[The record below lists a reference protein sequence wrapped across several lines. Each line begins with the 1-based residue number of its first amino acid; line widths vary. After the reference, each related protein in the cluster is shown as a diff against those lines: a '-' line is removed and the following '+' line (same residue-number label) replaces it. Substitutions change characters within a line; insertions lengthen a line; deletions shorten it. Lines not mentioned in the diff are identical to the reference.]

1 MMRTRLSLVFVLPVF
16 LLNSSF
22 SKPLRP
28 GLLTDDFGI
37 VTEQDME
44 REVAI
49 IRLPAFVQVPTV
61 FPYWRCLRPEQV
73 EMSCE
78 DMNVEEPRGN
88 PIAAPHLSLVENGER
103 YEYYTRRPWGFDACE
118 ETLSEWRN
126 TLGSEAVVCISATVD
141 EVDESPTAAPWRRI
155 TYGEINRMK
164 GHAGKWSYFVDDG
177 E

>member
-1 MMRTRLSLVFVLPVF
+1 VTRFLLSLTFTLPIF

-37 VTEQDME
+37 VTEQDVE
-44 REVAI
+44 KEAAI
-49 IRLPAFVQVPTV
+49 IRLPAFVQIPTV

-78 DMNVEEPRGN
+78 DMNAEEPRGN
-88 PIAAPHLSLVENGER
+88 PIAAPRVGFLENGEK
-103 YEYYTRRPWGFDACE
+103 YEFYTRRAWGLDACE
-118 ETLSEWRN
+118 ETLLEWQK
-126 TLGSEAVVCISATVD
+126 TIGSEAVVCISASID
-141 EVDESPTAAPWRRI
+141 EVDESSTAAPWRRI
-155 TYGEINRMK
+155 TFGEINRMK
-164 GHAGKWSYFVDDG
+164 SHSGEWSYFVDNG